1 MKAIVKCSGGL
12 GAQLLAIAYCTWL
25 SKNKNKKTTI
35 QFTEQGVSHRHFVV
49 ADLLKNIDFQVIKS
63 PEQLNSDGGI
73 LKEKLGSA
81 YVHIGVRTRL
91 KFRRFIKSGLQFTKV
106 LIYRPN
112 LSLEEISKVRVWT
125 RFIDGYHAD
134 LRILKD
140 VWTDLSR
147 LIEEQRPQN
156 FISNAGSAK
165 TLSVH
170 WRMGDYIESEANL
183 THGVIHPD
191 EIVRQIQSVV
201 DEYHIEKILIFS
213 DSPLIAKSHLCEVDF
228 GVNIAFI
235 EGDIWDDMTEM
246 AKSRFFIGSHSSIS
260 IFVAFAILD
269 KNPDAVVCL
278 PDKWFKR
285 IPEGFESGID
295 NCHPKSIF
303 PTIRTFDTKLL

>member
-12 GAQLLAIAYCTWL
+12 GAQLLAIAYCIWL
-25 SKNKNKKTTI
+25 NKNKNKKTTI

-49 ADLLKNIDFQVIKS
+49 ADLLKNIDFRVIKS
-63 PEQLNSDGGI
+63 PIQLESNGGI
-73 LKEKLGSA
+73 SKAKLGSA
-81 YVHIGVRTRL
+81 YVHFGKRARL
-91 KFRRFIKSGLQFTKV
+91 KFRRRMKSGLQLTKV

-112 LSLEEISKVRVWT
+112 LSLEEIDKVRAWT

-134 LRILKD
+134 LRILKE
-140 VWTDLSR
+140 VWSDLSR

-183 THGVIHPD
+183 THGVIHPN
-191 EIVRQIQSVV
+191 EIVKQIRSVV
-201 DEYHIEKILIFS
+201 NEHHIEKILIFS
-213 DSPLIAKSHLCEVDF
+213 DSLLTAKSHLCEVDF
-228 GVNIAFI
+228 GVDITFV
-235 EGDIWDDMTEM
+235 EGDIWNDMTQM
-246 AKSRFFIGSHSSIS
+246 AESRFFIGSHSSIS
-260 IFVAFAILD
+260 ILVAFAILD

-303 PTIRTFDTKLL
+303 PAIRTFDTRLL